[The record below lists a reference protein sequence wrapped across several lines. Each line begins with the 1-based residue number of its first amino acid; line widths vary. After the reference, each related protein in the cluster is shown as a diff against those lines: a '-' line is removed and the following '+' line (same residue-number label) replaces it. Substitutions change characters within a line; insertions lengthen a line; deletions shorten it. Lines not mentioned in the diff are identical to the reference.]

1 MPTGCTEPTLR
12 RRRQRAASRPAA
24 SPRLNTGPTVAKHSA
39 SVLAS
44 QWPARSTPPPPAP
57 PHSLR
62 LAHPNPFAVPRSPAE
77 PPAPGLSNK
86 RIRSRL
92 RAIYP
97 YSLGITGRRREQA
110 ALQTHEGTRVVENFN
125 LGFEFLV
132 FSSERIHALR

>member
-1 MPTGCTEPTLR
+1 MEC
-12 RRRQRAASRPAA
+12 
-24 SPRLNTGPTVAKHSA
+24 V
-39 SVLAS
+39 
-44 QWPARSTPPPPAP
+44 
-57 PHSLR
+57 
-62 LAHPNPFAVPRSPAE
+62 E

-86 RIRSRL
+86 RIRLRL

-97 YSLGITGRRREQA
+97 YSLGITGRHREQA